1 VITMSETTPGVQV
14 DVFSKARTDEL
25 TSMEKIRCILDSVK
39 EGNVVVLSAGLSSD
53 EESRLVEKTMS
64 EINPDNFTGIE
75 IKRPNRTPS
84 QSGGFFSKFVGSDD
98 GGNDITFVAP
108 ADKIE
113 EVDAED
119 GELLSALLH
128 GE

>member
-1 VITMSETTPGVQV
+1 
-14 DVFSKARTDEL
+14 
-25 TSMEKIRCILDSVK
+25 MEKIRCILDSVK

-84 QSGGFFSKFVGSDD
+84 QSGGFFSKFIGSDD